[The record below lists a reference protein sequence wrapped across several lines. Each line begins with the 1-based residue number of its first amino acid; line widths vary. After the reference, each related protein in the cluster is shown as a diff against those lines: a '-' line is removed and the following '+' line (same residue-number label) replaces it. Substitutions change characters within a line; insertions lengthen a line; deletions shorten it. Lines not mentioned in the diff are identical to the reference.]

1 MILTLRKRPIIVS
14 AVALSLAMTVSACDP
29 NRRGGGISKQTIG
42 GGLGAAAGVALGSA
56 IGSGGGRTAAMIVG
70 GLVGAVVGSELG
82 RSMDEQD
89 RLYAQQTEQQ
99 AFETGASGRDYSWR
113 NPDSGPSGTVRPNK
127 AYYDDG
133 GVPCRDFTQT
143 INIDGRS
150 ETAAGVACRNPDGT
164 WRIVNS

>member
-1 MILTLRKRPIIVS
+1 MILTLGKRPVVAG
-14 AVALSLAMTVSACDP
+14 AVALSLAMTLSACDP
-29 NRRGGGISKQTIG
+29 NRRGGVSKQTIG

-89 RLYAQQTEQQ
+89 RLYAQQTEQY
-99 AFETGASGRDYSWR
+99 AFEQGATGRDYSWR
-113 NPDSGPSGTVRPNK
+113 NPDTGHQGTVRPGP
-127 AYYDDG
+127 AYYNDG
-133 GVPCRDFTQT
+133 GNECREFTHAIT
-143 INIDGRS
+143 IDGRS

-164 WRIVNS
+164 WRIVNG